1 MHESLLFFLSFSFL
15 YNMCNEGWLNAACWT
30 WVIRG
35 WTRWGGRKRRE
46 SRERERTRWDSADF
60 AR

>member
-1 MHESLLFFLSFSFL
+1 
-15 YNMCNEGWLNAACWT
+15 
-30 WVIRG
+30 VIRG

-46 SRERERTRWDSADF
+46 SRERERTRWDLADF